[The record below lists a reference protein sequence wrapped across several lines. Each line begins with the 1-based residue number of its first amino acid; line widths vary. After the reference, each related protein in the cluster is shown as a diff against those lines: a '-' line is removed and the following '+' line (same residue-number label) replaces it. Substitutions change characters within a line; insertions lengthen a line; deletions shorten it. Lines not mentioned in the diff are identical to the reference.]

1 MAEEIKNGKAVKQ
14 QPEKKE
20 KVGIGA
26 RVKTFFTDYKSELK
40 RVVWPTRDQVVRNTG
55 VVLVAIIFM
64 AVIIGVLDLIFGTG
78 TRLLPEI
85 RNLF

>member
-1 MAEEIKNGKAVKQ
+1 MAEDIKNGKAVKQ

-20 KVGIGA
+20 KAGLGA
-26 RVKTFFTDYKSELK
+26 RVKRFLTDYKSELR
-40 RVVWPTRDQVVRNTG
+40 RVVWPTRDQVVKNTG
-55 VVLVAIIFM
+55 VVLVAIVFM